1 MILLLSLLISIE
13 WVFVSCRWQYES
25 LYYVSVKEFF
35 FSLTFKMWTSVLQVI
50 SVTAVQLAI
59 IQMDLTHA
67 PVSAAT
73 QEMDE
78 PAMVNILPVLD
89 QMHRFHK

>member
-1 MILLLSLLISIE
+1 M
-13 WVFVSCRWQYES
+13 
-25 LYYVSVKEFF
+25 
-35 FSLTFKMWTSVLQVI
+35 TFKMWTSVLQVI
-50 SVTAVQLAI
+50 SATALQLAI

-67 PVSAAT
+67 TVSAAT

>member
-1 MILLLSLLISIE
+1 MLAENGTTNSSI
-13 WVFVSCRWQYES
+13 VLVLR
-25 LYYVSVKEFF
+25 VF
-35 FSLTFKMWTSVLQVI
+35 FSLTFKMWTSVLHVI

-67 PVSAAT
+67 PVTVAT

-78 PAMVNILPVLD
+78 PAMVNKLLD
-89 QMHRFHK
+89 QIRRFHK

>member
-1 MILLLSLLISIE
+1 MNFSVVLELR
-13 WVFVSCRWQYES
+13 VFV
-25 LYYVSVKEFF
+25 LF
-35 FSLTFKMWTSVLQVI
+35 LTFKMWTSVLRVI

-67 PVSAAT
+67 PVTVAT

-78 PAMVNILPVLD
+78 PAMVDKLLD
-89 QMHRFHK
+89 QMRRFYK

>member
-1 MILLLSLLISIE
+1 
-13 WVFVSCRWQYES
+13 
-25 LYYVSVKEFF
+25 
-35 FSLTFKMWTSVLQVI
+35 MWTSVLQVI

>member
-1 MILLLSLLISIE
+1 M
-13 WVFVSCRWQYES
+13 
-25 LYYVSVKEFF
+25 
-35 FSLTFKMWTSVLQVI
+35 TFKMWTSVLQVI

-59 IQMDLTHA
+59 IQMDLTRAH
-67 PVSAAT
+67 VSAAT